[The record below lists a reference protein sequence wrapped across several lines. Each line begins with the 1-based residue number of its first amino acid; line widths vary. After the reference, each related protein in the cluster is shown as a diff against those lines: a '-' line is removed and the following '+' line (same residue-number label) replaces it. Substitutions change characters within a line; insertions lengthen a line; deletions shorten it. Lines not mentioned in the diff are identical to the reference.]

1 MKLRKLSI
9 TLFALVFIIGTS
21 QVFAQNEPDST
32 SHKHNMMGK
41 ENKHM
46 MDMKDTTMHKMM
58 KDHKMDDMHGMKK
71 DSMHKG
77 GMHGKMSDS
86 VVREGVI
93 DLQSIDKNKDGK
105 VFQDVM
111 DWNVISDEAGKC
123 PICEMKLKEVSIEE
137 AKTNLLKNGFKV
149 KE

>member
-1 MKLRKLSI
+1 MNLRNLSI
-9 TLFALVFIIGTS
+9 TLFALVFIFGTS
-21 QVFAQNEPDST
+21 QLFAQSEPDST

-41 ENKHM
+41 EHKHK

-58 KDHKMDDMHGMKK
+58 KDHKMHDMHGMKK

-77 GMHGKMSDS
+77 DMHGKMSDS